1 VQVAVE
7 ESLVTQVEA
16 NHESATP
23 PRAATAAPRHHHQHH
38 YRHSA
43 VSLLG
48 ASVFTRLAIV
58 AGVAVVL
65 WIAIAWALS

>member
-1 VQVAVE
+1 
-7 ESLVTQVEA
+7 VTQVEA
-16 NHESATP
+16 NHESADP
-23 PRAATAAPRHHHQHH
+23 PRAATAAPRHHHHHQHH

-43 VSLLG
+43 ASLLG

-65 WIAIAWALS
+65 WIAIAWALA